1 MATERL
7 TIDAQIADAAP
18 SPDVLRRATDA
29 VRAAV
34 KAGQL
39 APTFRLQDARGETHS
54 LLGFLET
61 APLVITFYRGLW
73 CDYCRARL
81 EGLAKLDAEIRD
93 LGAQQV
99 VIGPP
104 PREDA
109 ERAWLA
115 SLPMPVL
122 LDRDLRI
129 TVAYGMSIDLP
140 DDLRGR
146 YAELGYIPASNDRWI
161 VPIPASLL
169 VETTGRVILAAA
181 DVDYRSQVAPANL
194 LAALRGLQK
203 RRDADRRRQSDPNE
217 SSTTDA

>member
-1 MATERL
+1 MAPKRVTVN
-7 TIDAQIADAAP
+7 AQGADAAP

-29 VRAAV
+29 VRTAV
-34 KAGQL
+34 RAGQL

-54 LLGFLET
+54 LLGSLET
-61 APLVITFYRGLW
+61 APLLITFYRGLW

-81 EGLAKLDAEIRD
+81 EALAKLDPEIRA

-99 VIGPP
+99 VIGPT
-104 PREDA
+104 PRDDA
-109 ERAWLA
+109 EKAWLA

-146 YAELGYIPASNDRWI
+146 YTELGYSPASNDRWI
-161 VPIPASLL
+161 VPVPASLL
-169 VETTGRVILAAA
+169 VEPTGRVALAVA
-181 DVDYRSQVAPANL
+181 DVDYRTQIAPAGL

-203 RRDADRRRQSDPNE
+203 RRDAGVRHQTDIKGPPSD
-217 SSTTDA
+217 A